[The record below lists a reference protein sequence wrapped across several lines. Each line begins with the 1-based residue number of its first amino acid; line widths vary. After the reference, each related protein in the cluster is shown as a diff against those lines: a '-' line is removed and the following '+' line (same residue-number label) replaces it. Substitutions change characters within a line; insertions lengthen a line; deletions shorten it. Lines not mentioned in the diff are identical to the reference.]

1 MSYAKYNVET
11 GEVEIINDKKKKE
24 QDPIDEILE
33 IYRKEAIKYIDEIT
47 DKKIQDIR
55 KSSKLGKI
63 FEKVFNQSQKEIKNV
78 YPDNYEIMK
87 NKIYISFDNDDVTQ
101 REIDDL
107 IEIRNKQIEN
117 YDEKIKKVKALLAIA
132 ETYEQK
138 IEILKNYEILD
149 EDGIL

>member
-11 GEVEIINDKKKKE
+11 GEVEIINDEKKKE